1 MGNVVPFR
9 VRKEA
14 CAEIDEVAQLV
25 GDADMAVRFDEL
37 TEKLQRVALIL
48 RKMSI
53 EIRYRRERH
62 FGRG

>member
-14 CAEIDEVAQLV
+14 CAEVDEVAQL
-25 GDADMAVRFDEL
+25 GDADIAVRFDEL